1 MNYLE
6 EIKTVFAVIGVL
18 FTLILLFFVIVEPI
32 KRKYDIWEY
41 EKLHFIKERE
51 QLKGKNG
58 TRINN

>member
-1 MNYLE
+1 MDYLE

-18 FTLILLFFVIVEPI
+18 FTLILLFFAIVEPI

-51 QLKGKNG
+51 QLKGKND
-58 TRINN
+58 